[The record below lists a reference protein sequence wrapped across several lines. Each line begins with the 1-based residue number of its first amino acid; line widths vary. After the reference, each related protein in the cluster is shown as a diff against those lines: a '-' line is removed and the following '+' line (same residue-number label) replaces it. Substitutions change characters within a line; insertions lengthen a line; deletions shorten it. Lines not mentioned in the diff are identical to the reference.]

1 MSIFN
6 PALACDYYKIGHP
19 WMQPKG
25 TTRVYSTWT
34 ARSYKHHEGCPKTV
48 VFGHQYVIERHI
60 HDFFQKNFFNKPLDD
75 LRKEY
80 DEMIRASF
88 NPTYVSFEKFE
99 ALHKLGYLP
108 LEFWSV
114 PEGTLLSVGIPEIVF
129 WNTDENF
136 AWLPQFIEDMWSANA
151 WLPPTSATTAYYR
164 KKLLKPY
171 VDETCENPAI
181 LDHMCGDF
189 SLRGHT
195 SLEAG
200 YISGAGHLLS
210 FDRTATIHANTL
222 LKDFYDAKGPA
233 GLGMPSLEHSVV
245 EQGIAYWEEMLSIN
259 QIPEYMRKY
268 VDRPDVTWDSK
279 LIAEMCFILYL
290 LTEIQPEGVITYVSD
305 TYDYWGV
312 LTKILPVIRPVILN
326 RKGCF
331 SVRPDSGNPVEIV
344 CGNPR
349 YEYCTTVNGE
359 HVLCEVKN
367 PTPEEQGSMNI
378 LFDIFGFTV
387 NSKGY
392 KVLPPQ
398 IRLIYGDAITAKIS
412 EDICS
417 DLITKK
423 ISVENVI
430 FGIGAYTYQ
439 YVTRD
444 TRGYAVKA
452 TYCEHKDFGSKAIY
466 KAPKTAPWK
475 KSVKGCVAVFEHE
488 PGQFTYVDEFD
499 LGESLN
505 IDGNIMVKKYSNGKF
520 YNRESFEQIKERLNK
535 YALLDELED

>member
-1 MSIFN
+1 MFN
-6 PALACDYYKIGHP
+6 TPLACDYYKIGHP

-25 TTRVYSTWT
+25 TEKVYTTWT

-48 VFGHQYVIERHI
+48 VFGYQYVIEHHI
-60 HDFFQKNFFNKPLDD
+60 HDFFQKNFFNKPV
-75 LRKEY
+75 KELKAEY
-80 DEMIRASF
+80 EQMISKSF
-88 NPTYVSFEKFE
+88 NPTYTSFEKFE
-99 ALHKLGYLP
+99 ELHKLGYLP
-108 LEFWSV
+108 LEFWTV
-114 PEGTLLSVGIPEIVF
+114 PEGTLLPVGIPEVVF
-129 WNTDENF
+129 WNTDKKF

-164 KKLLKPY
+164 KKLLKSF
-171 VDETCENPAI
+171 VEETCENPAV

-210 FDRTATIHANTL
+210 FDRTATIHSNTL
-222 LKDFYDAKGPA
+222 LKEFYGATDPA

-245 EQGIAYWEEMLSIN
+245 EQGIAYFENLLSIG
-259 QIPEYMRKY
+259 QTPDYMRPY
-268 VDRPDVTWDSK
+268 LNSVGSDWDMK
-279 LIAEMCFILYL
+279 LVAEMCFILHL
-290 LTEIQPEGVITYVSD
+290 ITEIQLEGVMTYVSD

-312 LTKILPVIRPVILN
+312 LTKILPVIKPAIMN

-331 SVRPDSGNPVEIV
+331 SVRPDSGDPVKIV
-344 CGNPR
+344 CGDGLA
-349 YEYCTTVNGE
+349 EG
-359 HVLCEVKN
+359 
-367 PTPEEQGSMNI
+367 PEKRGSMSI
-378 LFDIFGFTV
+378 LLDIFGYST

-398 IRLIYGDAITAKIS
+398 VRLIYGDAITAKIS
-412 EDICS
+412 KEICS
-417 DLITKK
+417 NLVMNK

-452 TYCEHKDFGSKAIY
+452 TYCEHEDFGSKAIY

-475 KSVKGCVAVFEHE
+475 KSVKGCVAVLEPE
-488 PGQFTYVDEFD
+488 PGKFEVIDQLD
-499 LGESLN
+499 LCESLLVN
-505 IDGNIMVKKYSNGKF
+505 GNIMRPRYCDGRF
-520 YNRESFEQIKERLNK
+520 YNRESFGTIKARLNH
-535 YALLDELED
+535 YANLDEEEN

>member
-6 PALACDYYKIGHP
+6 PTLACDYYKIGHP

-25 TTRVYSTWT
+25 TTKVYTTWT

-48 VFGHQYVIERHI
+48 VFGYQYVIEHHI
-60 HDFFQKNFFNKPLDD
+60 HDFFQKNFFSKPLDE

-99 ALHKLGYLP
+99 ELHKLGYLP

-114 PEGTLLSVGIPEIVF
+114 PEGTLLPVGIPEVVF
-129 WNTDENF
+129 WNTNEKF

-171 VDETCENPAI
+171 VDETCENPTI

-200 YISGAGHLLS
+200 YISGAAHLLS
-210 FDRTATIHANTL
+210 FDRTATIHSNTL
-222 LKDFYDAKGPA
+222 LKDFYAAKAPA

-245 EQGIAYWEEMLSIN
+245 EQGIAYFESLLNIG
-259 QIPEYMRKY
+259 QTPEYMRPY
-268 VDRPDVTWDSK
+268 LNSVGSDWDLK
-279 LIAEMCFILYL
+279 LVAEMCFILYL
-290 LTEIQPEGVITYVSD
+290 ITEVQPEGVMTYVSD

-312 LTKILPVIRPVILN
+312 LTKILPVIKSAIIS

-331 SVRPDSGNPVEIV
+331 SVRPDSGNPVKIV
-344 CGNPR
+344 CGDEHAEFGSP
-349 YEYCTTVNGE
+349 EY
-359 HVLCEVKN
+359 
-367 PTPEEQGSMNI
+367 QGSMNI
-378 LFDIFGFTV
+378 LFNIFGFAV

-412 EDICS
+412 EDICI
-417 DLITKK
+417 DLIMKK
-423 ISVENVI
+423 ASVENII

-452 TYCEHKDFGSKAIY
+452 TYCEHEDFGPKAIY
-466 KAPKTAPWK
+466 KDPKTAPWK
-475 KSVKGCVAVFEHE
+475 KSIKGCMAVFENE
-488 PGQFTYVDEFD
+488 PGQFTYMDGFD
-499 LGESLN
+499 LGELLN
-505 IDGNIMVKKYSNGKF
+505 VDCNIMVKKYSNGKF
-520 YNRESFEQIKERLNK
+520 YNRESFEQIKKRLNK
-535 YALLDELED
+535 YALIDEVEG